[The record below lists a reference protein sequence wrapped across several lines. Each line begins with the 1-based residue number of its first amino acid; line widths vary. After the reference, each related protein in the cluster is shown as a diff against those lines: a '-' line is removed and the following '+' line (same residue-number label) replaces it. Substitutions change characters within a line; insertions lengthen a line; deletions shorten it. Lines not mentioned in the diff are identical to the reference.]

1 MIPNGYSAPLPRRY
15 MIKPYSQL
23 VERLINELTKMPGV
37 GRKTG
42 QRFAFFLFQAPA
54 EYVHTLAQLLVDV
67 KEHVHPCRQCGNL
80 TEAELCAI
88 CADETRNRRLLCV
101 VEEPADI
108 GFIERTGEF
117 GGLYHVL
124 MGVISPLEGIGP
136 DQLRMSELVARVREE
151 HAVEVIVAT
160 DPDVEG
166 DTTAFY
172 IAKLLGPLDVK
183 VTRIARG
190 LPVGGDLDFADEVTL
205 AKALAGR
212 QEIPR

>member
-1 MIPNGYSAPLPRRY
+1 MSG
-15 MIKPYSQL
+15 YSQL
-23 VERLINELTKMPGV
+23 IDRLINELTKMPGI

-42 QRFAFFLFQAPA
+42 QRLAFYILKSPP
-54 EYVHTLAQLLVDV
+54 EYVETLALLLREV
-67 KEHVHPCRQCGNL
+67 KERVKPCRQCGNL
-80 TEAELCAI
+80 TEQELCRI
-88 CADETRNRRLLCV
+88 CADESRNRRCLCV

-108 GFIERTGEF
+108 GLIERTGEF

-136 DQLRMSELVARVREE
+136 EQLRMAELLARAREDRVA
-151 HAVEVIVAT
+151 EVIVAT

-172 IAKLLGPLDVK
+172 IAKLLGPLDIK

-190 LPVGGDLDFADEVTL
+190 LPVGGDLEFADEVTL
-205 AKALAGR
+205 AKAILGR
-212 QEIPR
+212 QEIDR